1 MGSWTAALWVAAT
14 FVWFGMVLA
23 ISFLE
28 TPLKFHAPGV
38 TVPIGLGIGRLV
50 FRALNAAEV
59 ALGLVIV
66 IAMTSDGQRRTA
78 EILSVVALAVL
89 ALQLTVVRPQLRR
102 RTDRVLAGR
111 PQQRSTAHLVYVAL
125 ELVKAPALLAAGVIL
140 LAS

>member
-1 MGSWTAALWVAAT
+1 MDSWTAALWAAAT

-28 TPLKFHAPGV
+28 TPLKFRAPGV

-125 ELVKAPALLAAGVIL
+125 ELVKAPALLAAGVLL

>member
-1 MGSWTAALWVAAT
+1 MESWTAALWAAAT

-28 TPLKFHAPGV
+28 TPLKFRAPGV

-125 ELVKAPALLAAGVIL
+125 ELVKAPALLAAGVLL

>member
-1 MGSWTAALWVAAT
+1 MDSWTAALWAAAT

-28 TPLKFHAPGV
+28 TPLKFRAPGM

-89 ALQLTVVRPQLRR
+89 SLQLTVVRPQLRR

-125 ELVKAPALLAAGVIL
+125 ELVKAPALLAAGVLL